1 MALSRSG
8 GKSSVAFC
16 VPLGAGVRYKVA
28 PRLNAAVEFSMTKA
42 FGDHMDSDR
51 LSDLQQI
58 KSAFIKN
65 TDWYSA
71 LTVGISYEIGPRC
84 SGCQRID

>member
-1 MALSRSG
+1 
-8 GKSSVAFC
+8 
-16 VPLGAGVRYKVA
+16 
-28 PRLNAAVEFSMTKA
+28 MTKA